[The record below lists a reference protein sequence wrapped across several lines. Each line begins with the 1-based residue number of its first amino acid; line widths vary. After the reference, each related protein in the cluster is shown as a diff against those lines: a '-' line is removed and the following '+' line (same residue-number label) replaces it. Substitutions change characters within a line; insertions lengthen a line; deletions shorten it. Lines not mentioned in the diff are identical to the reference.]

1 MRLIGLILVVASLV
15 LAPGASEAQQAGRV
29 YRVGY
34 LLLPP
39 LAEKPSTE
47 RQAFLDGLR
56 ERGYDEGR
64 NVIIDYRSAAWN
76 PELLPM
82 LAEELVARKVDIIL
96 SAGPQAT
103 LAAREATKTIPIVMI
118 AEIDPVESGFVTSLS
133 RSGTNITGFGGS
145 IPSLAGKRLE
155 LLREVAPQVA
165 LVSVIWNPNNLAA
178 TAEWKGTQAAARTL
192 KINLE
197 SVEVRRAEDFV
208 AALPKIARRQ
218 SVAIV
223 MIQDTLTYAYRVILA
238 EFAAKNRIPAIMA
251 GHAFAEA
258 GGLMSY
264 GSKISDLFRRAAHQV
279 DRILKG
285 AKPADLPIERPTK
298 FELVINLKTA
308 KALGLTIPQSL
319 LVRADEILE

>member
-1 MRLIGLILVVASLV
+1 V
-15 LAPGASEAQQAGRV
+15 PG
-29 YRVGY
+29 
-34 LLLPP
+34 
-39 LAEKPSTE
+39 
-47 RQAFLDGLR
+47 
-56 ERGYDEGR
+56 
-64 NVIIDYRSAAWN
+64 
-76 PELLPM
+76 
-82 LAEELVARKVDIIL
+82 
-96 SAGPQAT
+96 
-103 LAAREATKTIPIVMI
+103 
-118 AEIDPVESGFVTSLS
+118 
-133 RSGTNITGFGGS
+133 
-145 IPSLAGKRLE
+145 LAGKRLE
-155 LLREVAPQVA
+155 LLREAAPQAA
-165 LVSVIWNPNNLAA
+165 LISVIWNPNNVAA
-178 TAEWKGTQAAARTL
+178 TAEWKGTQVAARTL
-192 KINLE
+192 KVNLE

-238 EFAAKNRIPAIMA
+238 EFAVKNRIPAIMA

-298 FELVINLKTA
+298 FELVINARTA

-319 LVRADEILE
+319 LVRADEIIE